1 MGVWKEI
8 LKVKYIYNKNKNNMA
23 KKQLIRLTEGD
34 LHRIIKESVN
44 KMLNENDYIDNYTK
58 DTRNRLANTNLLQ
71 YADGDF
77 GGDYE
82 MDVALINDWDGM
94 CDKLSKYKNPSE
106 VLDKLINKNPIF
118 KKWYE
123 NNHKKRENESSWRQF
138 DEYKNDVKDLYD
150 DEKYELDFRS

>member
-1 MGVWKEI
+1 
-8 LKVKYIYNKNKNNMA
+8 MA
-23 KKQLIRLTEGD
+23 KKKVIRLTEGD

-44 KMLNENDYIDNYTK
+44 KVLRENVDDYTK
-58 DTRNRLANTNLLQ
+58 STRNRLANANLTQ
-71 YADGDF
+71 YADGEF

-82 MDVALINDWDGM
+82 MDDDLMYDWDDM

-106 VLDKLINKNPIF
+106 VLGKLTQRNPIF

-138 DEYKNDVKDLYD
+138 DSYKNDVKDLYD
-150 DEKYELDFRS
+150 VEKSESDFPSDFASNDGMSRYEKW

>member
-1 MGVWKEI
+1 
-8 LKVKYIYNKNKNNMA
+8 MA

>member
-1 MGVWKEI
+1 
-8 LKVKYIYNKNKNNMA
+8 MA
-23 KKQLIRLTEGD
+23 KKKVIRLTEGD

-44 KMLNENDYIDNYTK
+44 KILKENDYIDNYTK
-58 DTRNRLANTNLLQ
+58 STRNRLANTNLSQ

-82 MDVALINDWDGM
+82 MDDALMDDWNEM
-94 CDKLSKYKNPSE
+94 CDKLSKYKNPSD
-106 VLDKLINKNPIF
+106 VLGKLAKRNPIF

-138 DEYKNDVKDLYD
+138 DDYKNDVKDLYD
-150 DEKYELDFRS
+150 DEKSESDFPTDFASNDSMSRYEKW